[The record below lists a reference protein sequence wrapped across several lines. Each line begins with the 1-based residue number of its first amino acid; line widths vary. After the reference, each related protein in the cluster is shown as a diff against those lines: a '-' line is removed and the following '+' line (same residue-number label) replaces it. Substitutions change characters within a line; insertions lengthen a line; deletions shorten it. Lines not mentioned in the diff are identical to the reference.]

1 MARRMAALEAQG
13 QAPGDYN
20 SPNVPFVDQFISTPR
35 LCDLAGDM
43 RQRAQSAFVR
53 ARNPPAD

>member
-1 MARRMAALEAQG
+1 MAALEAQG
-13 QAPGDYN
+13 HASGDYN
-20 SPNVPFVDQFISTPR
+20 SPNVPFADQFIGTHR

-43 RQRAQSAFVR
+43 RQRAQSVFVR